1 MTSFQRDLAQRFAD
15 LSDITLAARPTT
27 SLASQLQRSDLSSLI
42 RQPIDT
48 GIFNPTPVARPPVA
62 TPPVATPLTPIDA
75 SNFIGTIAQTP
86 QQIITAAVHAARVA
100 FEAVP
105 VAQDGDE
112 IDAAIPNAF
121 RSAMISLLS
130 LAEGA
135 ITQLYR
141 RPGPVPLP
149 PIFVPPVS
157 TTPPVATAPPGN
169 TGIVP
174 PLQIDPGIIH
184 INPGVLTAA
193 NPALTQP
200 AGGGDPAAPAATP
213 QSTLPLLNL
222 GGQVFQPV
230 TATHPETGVS
240 TTVLAP
246 VSTSGLVA
254 NLAPVSGGGF
264 HVTLDNPA
272 TPAAVAAVGN
282 VTPPQ
287 LNLGG
292 LLG

>member
-1 MTSFQRDLAQRFAD
+1 MTSFQTDLAQRFAD
-15 LSDITLAARPTT
+15 LSNITLAARPTA
-27 SLASQLQRSDLSSLI
+27 SFASQLASSDLSSLI

-48 GIFNPTPVARPPVA
+48 GIFNPTPVA

-75 SNFIGTIAQTP
+75 SNFIGTVAQTP

-141 RPGPVPLP
+141 RPGPVRLP

-157 TTPPVATAPPGN
+157 TTPPGN
-169 TGIVP
+169 TGIVPP

-200 AGGGDPAAPAATP
+200 AGGGGDPAAPVATP

-230 TATHPETGVS
+230 TAIHPETGVS